1 MKPNNRIKQL
11 FINEAESYVGYTTAA
26 GQPDIFSTAIG
37 NPGAHWNGAF
47 IDVCAKKAGLE
58 LSSSH
63 LLTNVALAVAFQ
75 EGRIH
80 LRPAVG
86 DIVFIESSTD
96 PSQLPFNQ
104 PHVGIV
110 IDTSA
115 WSTHGMV
122 QCVEAQTSNGLPRGT
137 NLRNGVYKR
146 SRYKYEVIAFS
157 RPNFS
162 RALNELGARQ
172 TDELDPGKDSTN
184 KPLEVVRSSI
194 IRPGLKHPHVRL
206 IQLALAKTVGLTGV
220 PKGEFEHKTRAAYA
234 HFQRTLGQVNPDG
247 IPDPTSLSI
256 LARRTQLFTTA
267 D

>member
-1 MKPNNRIKQL
+1 MKPKNRIKQL

-37 NPGAHWNGAF
+37 MPGAHWNGAF
-47 IDVCAKKAGLE
+47 IDVCAKKAGLD

-75 EGRIH
+75 EGKIH

-86 DIVFIESSTD
+86 DIIFIETSTD

-110 IDTSA
+110 IDASA
-115 WSTHGMV
+115 WETHGMV

-162 RALNELGARQ
+162 RVFEAQ

-184 KPLEVVRSSI
+184 KPLEVIRSSI
-194 IRPGLKHPHVRL
+194 LRPGLKHPHVRL

-247 IPDPTSLSI
+247 IPDPSSLKV
-256 LARRTQLFTTA
+256 LARRSGFFTTE